1 MSIIILDWCGQAS
14 LSLMKIYKL
23 IVWLFIYSLIY
34 VPLKNVSFIWI
45 RRPCRWRATKL
56 SLMLGAKDLWAGKDL
71 CRATTMK
78 RDLDF
83 SGLTWR
89 IAPFSRLLRHAWA
102 TGRQVRDHPNCFLLA
117 LEISLSTHNVI
128 CTCKTLTNSFEIQS
142 TASTTSANR
151 LNTVT

>member
-56 SLMLGAKDLWAGKDL
+56 SLMLVVKGLRAGRDL
-71 CRATTMK
+71 CRATTTLK

-83 SGLTWR
+83 SGLTRR
-89 IAPFSRLLRHAWA
+89 IAPFSRLLRH
-102 TGRQVRDHPNCFLLA
+102 TRGYDGSILTRILSGMRDASGNCLPCYISIVGNCFLKIRIWVKL
-117 LEISLSTHNVI
+117 LR
-128 CTCKTLTNSFEIQS
+128 KK
-142 TASTTSANR
+142 
-151 LNTVT
+151 